1 MLTLGLVCVV
11 EVDDGM
17 VRLLLEVLLA
27 SVVLVV
33 GTALTSG

>member
-1 MLTLGLVCVV
+1 MLTLGLVCIV

-27 SVVLVV
+27 SVVLVI
-33 GTALTSG
+33 GMASG